1 MCTNHH
7 ALHTRPKTPS
17 LFALAFSD
25 PIDFA
30 PTYKYAVGTDEYD
43 TRNDKKVR
51 SGRRAAV
58 QYNTASLEEGGCRLH
73 TSVLLLVFSVSP
85 LPLLLAIYVSLP
97 HSVLGLSVLALVP

>member
-1 MCTNHH
+1 MCGHMHDVHHH
-7 ALHTRPKTPS
+7 ALHTRPKSPS

-51 SGRRAAV
+51 SGRRAAI
-58 QYNTASLEEGGCRLH
+58 QYNKIQSLLKSEGVTPHEC
-73 TSVLLLVFSVSP
+73 SAVSF
-85 LPLLLAIYVSLP
+85 LYFAAAFVVAFYVSFN
-97 HSVLGLSVLALVP
+97 AYI